1 MALEILFVAVLPA
14 IFIAA
19 GVWDLT
25 SFTIPNIFPLALFA
39 LFLAFTAVSP
49 FLDHGLT
56 MHELAM
62 HGAAMGLGLVIGI
75 GMFALGWIG
84 GGDAKLFAMA
94 CLWLGWDQLMSYA
107 VFASLFGGALT
118 LSILMLRK
126 APLPAGIFAH
136 EWLVRLT
143 DKKSGIPYGVALSA
157 AALALL
163 PATDLFRL
171 AALS

>member
-1 MALEILFVAVLPA
+1 MALEILFVAILPA

-25 SFTIPNIFPLALFA
+25 SFTIPNMFPLALFA
-39 LFLAFTAVSP
+39 LFLVFAAASP
-49 FLDHGLT
+49 FLDHGLST
-56 MHELAM
+56 HGLAM
-62 HGAAMGLGLVIGI
+62 HGAAMGVGLAIGM
-75 GMFALGWIG
+75 GMFALNWIG

-94 CLWLGWDQLMSYA
+94 CLWLGWDQLLSYA

-118 LSILMLRK
+118 LSILTLRK

-157 AALALL
+157 AALTIW
-163 PATDLFRL
+163 PATDVFHL
-171 AALS
+171 AALG

>member
-19 GVWDLT
+19 GAWDLT
-25 SFTIPNIFPLALFA
+25 SFTIPNIFPLALLV
-39 LFLAFTAVSP
+39 LFLVFAAASP
-49 FLDHGLT
+49 FLPHGISAN
-56 MHELAM
+56 ELAW
-62 HGAAMGLGLVIGI
+62 HGAAGGLGLAIGI

-94 CLWLGWDQLMSYA
+94 CLWLGWDQLLAYG
-107 VFASLFGGALT
+107 VFASLFGGGLT
-118 LSILMLRK
+118 LSILILR
-126 APLPAGIFAH
+126 AVPLPAGIFAH

-157 AALALL
+157 AALATL
-163 PATDLFRL
+163 PATDLFRH